1 MKENDGDSIKEHIE
15 DTTKYGEFISSYFA
29 WVSPAVQRKNVERLE
44 KITNKNKRNT
54 KK

>member
-1 MKENDGDSIKEHIE
+1 MKANEKHFIKETIE

-29 WVSPAVQRKNVERLE
+29 WVAPEKQKENVERLE
-44 KITNKNKRNT
+44 KITSKNNRNI